1 MDRRR
6 ALAALSM
13 ACASGLIAAGTPGKD
28 AIKQSLAQIP
38 LSFERNAGQIAGQIE
53 DGSSG
58 WVARGNGY
66 SLAIGATGA
75 TVMLP
80 APNKEA
86 IGMRFLGARADAA
99 GQPLEPMPGKIS
111 YLLGAD
117 PKHWIQGLDTYGR
130 IEYRDVYEG
139 IDAAWYGKQG
149 QIEYDFVVR
158 PGAHPNRIRMRVQG
172 ALHVAL
178 TEDGDVDIRTAA
190 GALTLRLP
198 QIYQQNGVARRRVA
212 GHYVLESANTIAFAL
227 AAYDKTRPLV
237 IDPTLVYGSFLPGGF
252 DVAAV
257 TTDSAGNIYVA
268 GSANAGIPT
277 LDAYQSGDINYA
289 ENCFVMK
296 LNPSATTLLYAT
308 YVGGFTQY
316 SLIEGI
322 AVDSAG
328 ELVATG
334 TTATPDFPLV
344 NPSWSTFDTANGQS
358 AIIFKLKA
366 AGNALVYSTF
376 MSSVFNYAVA
386 LDASGDAYVVGDTY
400 ATGVPTPGAW
410 QTTYGGG
417 FNDAFVAKLTAAGAL
432 KYFTFLGGPGYDQ
445 GTGIAIDSQGYA
457 YVAGYTDTVTFPNTP
472 PGARTTN
479 AGGYDAFVAKIS
491 PDGTAVP
498 WLTFFGGSGDETL
511 PSLVRDATT
520 GILYIAGSTTS
531 KDLPTTTGVIQP
543 SANGPQQGFVASVKP
558 NGESFGFAT
567 YFGGRKVDSI
577 TTLAEP
583 ASGQLAIAGT
593 SSSFNLASLKA
604 IQPAFVG
611 NGYSF
616 VKSTNSGGAWTP
628 ADTGLPSLVVALSP
642 DPESGSTMLALS
654 ISPFEVYRTTNGG
667 ATWTAAEL
675 AHSRWFWSGM
685 ATLARG
691 VSSPETVYAYVPF
704 SEGPPPNDFVYR
716 STDGGVTWTPVANP
730 PIASTDFLEGLAVSP
745 TDANTIVEVYY
756 SGAVYQSTDGGA
768 SFTALAS
775 LQQSSPCGPAWVGP
789 VAGSP
794 DGSIY
799 VGTYSGI
806 CKSTNGGASW
816 SVLPATNGFAYPVF
830 AIAVS
835 PSTPSTLYTLGYNGT
850 VYAST
855 NGGNTWTT
863 SSASGGAPLDL
874 LAVAPSN
881 PQTVYAAQGTGVYVS
896 TNGAATWAPAAS
908 LPFGAYSIAVNAT
921 HPAAVYAGGL
931 SSTDGFAA
939 KLNTAGTSLI
949 WSTFYTG
956 SGGMYPYSVTSA
968 GSGDIWMVGTATG
981 SPDLPITANAYS
993 RENAPA
999 SQTSFLAR
1007 ISDTTA
1013 ACSYSLN
1020 PASLLA
1026 YGTETVT
1033 FSVTAPSGCAWTA
1046 VPSDTSWITTP
1057 SGGSGTASGIVTAA
1071 LAANGSSATRAGSIE
1086 VEGKTYAISQAP
1098 ASCTYAASASGN
1110 VPDTGGQAQIAV
1122 TAPAGCPWN
1131 VQLESPLETLVS
1143 GGSGTGNGT
1152 VTVSLAANNSVA
1164 WLNPVVAVGPQSVAL
1179 SEANICAYELSP
1191 QTLNAQAAS
1200 GSISV
1205 TANRPGCYWA
1215 PASNQTWLTVSGSG
1229 TGSGSFSYTVQA
1241 NTGSARSATVTLDHR
1256 QFGITQKAGTANAS
1270 PR

>member
-6 ALAALSM
+6 ALATLSL
-13 ACASGLIAAGTPGKD
+13 ACASGLFAAGTPGKD

-38 LSFERNAGQIAGQIE
+38 LAFEQNAGQIK
-53 DGSSG
+53 DPSSG
-58 WVARGNGY
+58 WVARGHGS

-80 APNKEA
+80 AANQEA
-86 IGMRFLGARADAA
+86 IGVRFLGARADAA

-117 PKHWIQGLDTYGR
+117 PKHWIRGLDTYGR

-158 PGAHPNRIRMRVQG
+158 PGADPDQIRMRVQG

-178 TEDGDVDIRTAA
+178 TQDGDLDIRTAA
-190 GALTLRLP
+190 GAMTLRLP
-198 QIYQQNGVARRRVA
+198 QIYQENAGARRRVA
-212 GHYVLESANTIAFAL
+212 GHYVLEAANTVRFAL

-252 DVAAV
+252 DVTAV

-268 GSANAGIPT
+268 GSADAGIPT
-277 LDAYQSGDINYA
+277 LNAYQSGDINYA

-308 YVGGFTQY
+308 YVGGFTEY

-366 AGNALVYSTF
+366 AGNGLVYSTF

-432 KYFTFLGGPGYDQ
+432 KYFTFLGGSGYDQ
-445 GTGIAIDSQGYA
+445 GTGIAIDAQGDA
-457 YVAGYTDTVTFPNTP
+457 YVTGYTDSATFPNSP

-491 PDGTAVP
+491 PNGTAVP

-511 PSLVRDATT
+511 PLLVRDATT
-520 GILYIAGSTTS
+520 GIVYIAGTTTS
-531 KDLPTTTGVIQP
+531 KDLPTTAGVIQP
-543 SANGPQQGFVASVKP
+543 AASGPQQGFVASVKP

-583 ASGQLAIAGT
+583 AAGQLAFAGT
-593 SSSFNLASLKA
+593 SSSFDLASLKA

-611 NGYSF
+611 YGYSF
-616 VKSTNSGGAWTP
+616 VKSTNEGGAWTP
-628 ADTGLPSLVVALSP
+628 ADTGLPSLVGALSP

-654 ISPFEVYRTTNGG
+654 INPFEVFRTTNGG

-675 AHSRWFWSGM
+675 AHSRWWWSGL

-704 SEGPPPNDFVYR
+704 SGGPAPNDFVYR
-716 STDGGVTWTPVANP
+716 STDGGETWAPVANP
-730 PIASTDFLEGLAVSP
+730 PIASSDLLEGMAVSP

-756 SGAVYQSTDGGA
+756 SGSVYQSTDGG
-768 SFTALAS
+768 STFTALAT
-775 LQQSSPCGPAWVGP
+775 LQQSSPCGPAWEGP
-789 VAGSP
+789 MTGSP

-799 VGTYSGI
+799 IGTYSGI

-835 PSTPSTLYTLGYNGT
+835 PSTPSNAVYTGLQRHGLCEHEWRQHLDYQFGQRWRAAEFAGRGSFEPANRVCGSGHRRLCLHQWRGHLGARREPAIWRLLDRGQRY
-850 VYAST
+850 
-855 NGGNTWTT
+855 
-863 SSASGGAPLDL
+863 ASGGC
-874 LAVAPSN
+874 VRGR
-881 PQTVYAAQGTGVYVS
+881 V
-896 TNGAATWAPAAS
+896 
-908 LPFGAYSIAVNAT
+908 
-921 HPAAVYAGGL
+921 
-931 SSTDGFAA
+931 
-939 KLNTAGTSLI
+939 
-949 WSTFYTG
+949 
-956 SGGMYPYSVTSA
+956 
-968 GSGDIWMVGTATG
+968 
-981 SPDLPITANAYS
+981 
-993 RENAPA
+993 
-999 SQTSFLAR
+999 
-1007 ISDTTA
+1007 
-1013 ACSYSLN
+1013 
-1020 PASLLA
+1020 
-1026 YGTETVT
+1026 
-1033 FSVTAPSGCAWTA
+1033 
-1046 VPSDTSWITTP
+1046 
-1057 SGGSGTASGIVTAA
+1057 IVHGW
-1071 LAANGSSATRAGSIE
+1071 LR
-1086 VEGKTYAISQAP
+1086 
-1098 ASCTYAASASGN
+1098 
-1110 VPDTGGQAQIAV
+1110 GQAQHRGQQ
-1122 TAPAGCPWN
+1122 PD
-1131 VQLESPLETLVS
+1131 LVEHS
-1143 GGSGTGNGT
+1143 IR
-1152 VTVSLAANNSVA
+1152 AA
-1164 WLNPVVAVGPQSVAL
+1164 
-1179 SEANICAYELSP
+1179 EAC
-1191 QTLNAQAAS
+1191 TR
-1200 GSISV
+1200 
-1205 TANRPGCYWA
+1205 TR
-1215 PASNQTWLTVSGSG
+1215 
-1229 TGSGSFSYTVQA
+1229 
-1241 NTGSARSATVTLDHR
+1241 
-1256 QFGITQKAGTANAS
+1256 
-1270 PR
+1270 